1 MAHTQEI
8 KERINSIESTQKI
21 TSAMFMISSTKLA
34 RAKRDLEAARPYIYG
49 IQNLIE
55 RMLRHIP
62 DIEHPFLRDDPKPEE
77 KRVYGYFVITS
88 DRGLAGAYNYNVLM
102 ETERLMEGKPN
113 VKLFVMGEVGRH
125 HFTKRGYE
133 IEKYFH
139 EEAVSPTRD
148 MARHIAFWILELYRN
163 DEIDEMYVVYNAM
176 KNPIQDEVRTQQVL
190 PLQATLPNVDM
201 SAVLDVQQEEFILQ
215 PTPKDVIDT
224 VVPSYIRGF
233 IFSTLIESFCA
244 EQNSRMLA
252 MQVAND
258 SANEMLHDLKIEY
271 NRERQATITQEITEI
286 SAGARARKKSKKQKP
301 E

>member
-1 MAHTQEI
+1 MAHTQQI

-21 TSAMFMISSTKLA
+21 TNAMFMISSTKLA
-34 RAKRDLEAARPYIYG
+34 RARRDMEKIRPYFDG

-62 DIEHPFLRDDPKPEE
+62 HIDHPFLRDEPKPPE
-77 KRVYGYFVITS
+77 KKVSGYFVITS

-102 ETERLMEGKPN
+102 ETEALMADKPN

-133 IEKYFH
+133 IAKYFH
-139 EEAVSPTRD
+139 EETVSPTRD
-148 MARHIAFWILELYRN
+148 MARHIAFWILEMYRQ
-163 DEIDEMYVVYNAM
+163 DEIDEMFVVYSAM
-176 KNPIQDEVRTQQVL
+176 KNPIQDEVRVSQLL
-190 PLQATLPNVDM
+190 PLREILPSYDPSVMNEVP
-201 SAVLDVQQEEFILQ
+201 QEEFILQ

-224 VVPSYIRGF
+224 VIPSYIRGF
-233 IFSTLIESFCA
+233 VYSTLIESFCA

-258 SANEMLHDLKIEY
+258 SANEMLHDLRIQY
-271 NRERQATITQEITEI
+271 NRQRQAAITQEITEI
-286 SAGARARKKSKKQKP
+286 SAGARARQKGKQRN
-301 E
+301 

>member
-8 KERINSIESTQKI
+8 KERITSIESTQKI
-21 TSAMFMISSTKLA
+21 TNAMFMISSTKLA
-34 RAKRDLEAARPYIYG
+34 RAKRDLEAIRPYFYG

-62 DIEHPFLRDDPKPEE
+62 HVEHPFLRDDPKPEE
-77 KRVYGYFVITS
+77 QKTTGFLVITS
-88 DRGLAGAYNYNVLM
+88 DKGLAGAYNYNVLM
-102 ETERLMEGKPN
+102 ETERLMEGKAN
-113 VKLFVMGEVGRH
+113 TVLFVIGEVGRH
-125 HFTKRGYE
+125 HFAKRHVP

-139 EEAVSPTRD
+139 EDTVSPTRD

-163 DEIDEMYVVYNAM
+163 DRIDEMFVVYSAM
-176 KNPIQDEVRTQQVL
+176 KNPIQEEVRVTKLL
-190 PLQATLPNVDM
+190 PLRETLPHLEPQLMAEVP
-201 SAVLDVQQEEFILQ
+201 QEEFILQ

-233 IFSTLIESFCA
+233 VFSTLIESFCA

-258 SANEMLHDLKIEY
+258 SANDMLHDLRIQY
-271 NRERQATITQEITEI
+271 NRERQASITQEITEI
-286 SAGARARKKSKKQKP
+286 TAGANARIKSRGRS
-301 E
+301 